1 MAVAV
6 AGAMRVPIIGAGVLS
21 IVIGV
26 LTPGIDVKTPETG
39 SMTGILR

>member
-6 AGAMRVPIIGAGVLS
+6 AGAKHAPVIGGVLS
-21 IVIGV
+21 IGIGIPS
-26 LTPGIDVKTPETG
+26 PGIDVKTPETG